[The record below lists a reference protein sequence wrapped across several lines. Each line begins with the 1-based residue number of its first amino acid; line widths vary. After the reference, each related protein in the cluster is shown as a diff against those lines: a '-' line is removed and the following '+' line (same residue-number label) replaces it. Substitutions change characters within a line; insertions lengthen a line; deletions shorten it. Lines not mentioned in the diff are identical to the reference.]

1 MTQLTRH
8 ECPTTQQRGFTLI
21 EMMAAMTLI
30 GMIAGLMLP
39 NFQRWHDSTQQ
50 RVNAGAIG
58 IQLQKLYV
66 RAALMGQEFE
76 LSAKTAQQNMADGQP
91 ALQLPTGWRIANQ
104 NTLRIHASGY
114 CSATHIEFQG
124 PESRLRFDI
133 SAPQCNVTHQA
144 IALPSS

>member
-76 LSAKTAQQNMADGQP
+76 LTTKHGRWPASTPIADRLAYCQPKHTAYPCQWL
-91 ALQLPTGWRIANQ
+91 LQCHPHRV
-104 NTLRIHASGY
+104 SG
-114 CSATHIEFQG
+114 
-124 PESRLRFDI
+124 P
-133 SAPQCNVTHQA
+133 
-144 IALPSS
+144 